1 MKVRWIF
8 VLCLAC
14 VVFSLTACNPS
25 TDPVQTSA
33 PPSEETPSPSLAT
46 SLFTLLTTDNY
57 GDEPAVSPSDPLEPG
72 TLPAIESLPPI
83 DPTLI
88 GKEMTVNLGLE
99 AKPIYFYYCKT
110 EKTERLVMIIGDGA
124 LGEIAYP
131 LLIVAE
137 VDFGG
142 WGALKYALT
151 NQKDFGIKILAATNI
166 SLIEGS
172 VYIPNS
178 VQVGVSKSAQPN
190 GLIEYYGKAGGGE
203 EVVFLP
209 RTAANAFHQ
218 LFDRFSL
225 NDQIGVW
232 IDPSES

>member
-8 VLCLAC
+8 VLCLVC

-33 PPSEETPSPSLAT
+33 PPSEETPSPSQAT
-46 SLFTLLTTDNY
+46 SLFTLLTSDNY
-57 GDEPAVSPSDPLEPG
+57 EYEPSASTDPPQPG
-72 TLPAIESLPPI
+72 TLPPIESLPPI

-88 GKEMTVNLGLE
+88 GREVIVNLGLE
-99 AKPIYFYYCKT
+99 VKPIYFYYCKT
-110 EKTERLVMIIGDGA
+110 AETERLVMMVGDGA
-124 LGEIAYP
+124 LGEVLYP

-137 VDFGG
+137 VDFGD
-142 WGALKYALT
+142 WRALRHSLT
-151 NQKDFGIKILAATNI
+151 YQEDFEIRIVAAANL
-166 SLIEGS
+166 SQFEGG

-178 VQVGVSKSAQPN
+178 VQAGISQSEQSN
-190 GLIEYYGKAGGGE
+190 GLIEYYGRAGGGD

-209 RTAANAFHQ
+209 RTATNAFHQ

>member
-1 MKVRWIF
+1 MKARWIF
-8 VLCLAC
+8 VLCLIC
-14 VVFSLTACNPS
+14 VAFSLTACNPS

-33 PPSEETPSPSLAT
+33 SPSEETPSPSLAT
-46 SLFTLLTTDNY
+46 SLFTLLTTNNFGY
-57 GDEPAVSPSDPLEPG
+57 ELASPPDPLQPG
-72 TLPAIESLPPI
+72 TLPPIESLPPI

-88 GKEMTVNLGLE
+88 GREMIVNLGLE
-99 AKPIYFYYCKT
+99 VKPIYFYYCKT
-110 EKTERLVMIIGDGA
+110 AETERLVMIIGDGA
-124 LGEIAYP
+124 LGEVLYP

-137 VDFGG
+137 VDFGD
-142 WGALKYALT
+142 WRALRHSLT
-151 NQKDFGIKILAATNI
+151 YQADFGIKILAAANL
-166 SLIEGS
+166 SRLEGG

-178 VQVGVSKSAQPN
+178 VQAGISQSEQSN
-190 GLIEYYGKAGGGE
+190 GLIEYYGRAGGGE

-209 RTAANAFHQ
+209 RTATNAFHQ